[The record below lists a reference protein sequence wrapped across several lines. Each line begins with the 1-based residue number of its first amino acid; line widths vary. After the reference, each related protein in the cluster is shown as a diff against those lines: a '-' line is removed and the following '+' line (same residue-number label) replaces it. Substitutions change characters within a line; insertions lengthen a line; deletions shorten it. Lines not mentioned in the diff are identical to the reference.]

1 MMTMKKN
8 ICLIAGVVLVL
19 TVASACQ
26 DSREEEIPLPQI
38 ALAEVSA
45 GTEENVF
52 TISAVDADELAY
64 VCIEASGEIP
74 SVEHILSTGTPVE
87 PSESAEVTVS
97 SLTPGTDYIVAAAAS
112 NSTGAVTE
120 PATLSVSTVS
130 EFFADI
136 ESASENTDIWY
147 YGVYA
152 EGVDQFMIQL
162 SSGLVGDDAMP
173 LEGGSLIRLFVFAN
187 ATDGDNPVLEAG
199 TYTLGGNTVGSIWAE
214 GSQFATGT
222 TADASQWSTSLFS
235 SGEVSVALENGVYTI
250 EANLVLD
257 DGNGSKVRGRASGE
271 IRIED
276 LTDGFRHFYDDVE
289 PQTMTGMG
297 GYVMTSSSGLDS
309 YTFTMYNT
317 PVDEGGFV
325 AGAGYVAGLTLY
337 APALPAGETD
347 FTGTYSINPDYA
359 DGVYPEYTFIPG
371 YLYMGLP
378 YGTYMAEYNDE
389 GAIEAAGLVTGGTV
403 TIQSASD
410 GVSVSADLITST
422 GAHISLTYSGAYLL
436 TDYR

>member
-38 ALAEVSA
+38 TLAEVSA
-45 GTEENVF
+45 GTEEIVF

-120 PATLSVSTVS
+120 PATEGGHDS
-130 EFFADI
+130 D
-136 ESASENTDIWY
+136 
-147 YGVYA
+147 A

-199 TYTLGGNTVGSIWAE
+199 TYTLGGNTAGSIWAE

-309 YTFTMYNT
+309 YTFTLYNT